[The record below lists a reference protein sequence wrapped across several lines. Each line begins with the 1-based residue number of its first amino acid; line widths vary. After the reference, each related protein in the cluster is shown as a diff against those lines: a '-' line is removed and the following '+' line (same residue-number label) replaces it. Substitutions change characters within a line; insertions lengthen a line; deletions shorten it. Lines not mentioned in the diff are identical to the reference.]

1 MGPAQRVVALVAFG
15 VVGLVYL
22 LRLDGYAGLMID
34 DAWYMVLA
42 QALASGEGFRL
53 ISSSVTPILP
63 AVPPGFPA
71 LLAPV
76 FLVSPSYPDNLMLLK
91 SVSLLATAGIGVTT
105 WIDYT
110 RHRGVRPEQAI
121 WLIVVTL
128 LIPSAVFLATATV
141 MAEASF
147 TCAQMLS
154 VLAIERIVR
163 RDSTDQR
170 APILAGLSAAVT
182 MLIRTAGVAIVAAGV
197 AYLVAQKR
205 WRQASIF
212 AVVAAASLAPWFL
225 YTGVNASSAE
235 ERLAHG
241 GSFAY
246 TYSELL
252 AMEDPW
258 LAPRPISYREMA
270 VRAGRNVADIVTRDV
285 GALMLPSVY
294 RSPAES
300 GNEVISV
307 GRVGRGSMG
316 GSTGTMIIAALFS
329 AVMLTGIAA
338 ARAWL
343 SLPVLL
349 IAASMVVIGAVG
361 SQTFRYVVPLAPFLV
376 LFWWRGLGHPA
387 AARIALACVLALQLA
402 DHAFYLRLKLTGT
415 PPWLARA
422 GEVDEVLNWLNV
434 NIAGDAAVASSNP
447 GLVYLRTGRKG
458 VSGAAYSLNWER
470 WKLSGVR
477 YLAALKLAE
486 KPPARLYRRVVF
498 QAKSGLWIV
507 EM

>member
-163 RDSTDQR
+163 RDPTDQR

-225 YTGVNASSAE
+225 YTGVNASSA
-235 ERLAHG
+235 
-241 GSFAY
+241 
-246 TYSELL
+246 
-252 AMEDPW
+252 
-258 LAPRPISYREMA
+258 
-270 VRAGRNVADIVTRDV
+270 
-285 GALMLPSVY
+285 
-294 RSPAES
+294 
-300 GNEVISV
+300 
-307 GRVGRGSMG
+307 
-316 GSTGTMIIAALFS
+316 
-329 AVMLTGIAA
+329 
-338 ARAWL
+338 
-343 SLPVLL
+343 
-349 IAASMVVIGAVG
+349 
-361 SQTFRYVVPLAPFLV
+361 
-376 LFWWRGLGHPA
+376 
-387 AARIALACVLALQLA
+387 
-402 DHAFYLRLKLTGT
+402 
-415 PPWLARA
+415 
-422 GEVDEVLNWLNV
+422 
-434 NIAGDAAVASSNP
+434 
-447 GLVYLRTGRKG
+447 
-458 VSGAAYSLNWER
+458 
-470 WKLSGVR
+470 
-477 YLAALKLAE
+477 
-486 KPPARLYRRVVF
+486 
-498 QAKSGLWIV
+498 
-507 EM
+507 